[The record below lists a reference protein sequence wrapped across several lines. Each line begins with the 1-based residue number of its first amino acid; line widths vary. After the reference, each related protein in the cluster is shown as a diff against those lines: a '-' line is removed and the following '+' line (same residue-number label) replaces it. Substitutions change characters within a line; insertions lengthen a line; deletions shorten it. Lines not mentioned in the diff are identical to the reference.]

1 MSLSRRQ
8 FLLGSLGLAS
18 LAGCAPQT
26 PPQPTATP
34 LPPLPKTLV
43 FYDWVGDMPQPILD
57 AFTKAFA
64 IEVDYQVYN
73 SQEEGADEIRKGK
86 AVDVVILEGQV
97 LGSLLRDK
105 LIHPLNYGN
114 IPNFRNISAN
124 FRDLAYDPNNKH
136 SVPYQWGTS
145 GLVYRTD
152 LLPAPAPTSWL
163 DLWRPELTK
172 QVTTWDLARYGVGA
186 TLKSLGYSLNAT
198 DPAQLEAAK
207 KKLMDLV
214 PNMWAISIND
224 DSINDAPLADNISS
238 GRAAL
243 AVGFS
248 YDAASGRDQ
257 RVEAGGKATDVDYV
271 LPKEGS
277 LLWGDNFA
285 IPNTSPNQYAA
296 ELFINFMLLPEV
308 SAQITNT
315 NFYATPND
323 QALPL
328 VEKDIRENPWIFPQS
343 EQLTGSEFFLAL
355 PPAIESQY
363 LAIWAEFSAA
373 VPPVKLS

>member
-1 MSLSRRQ
+1 
-8 FLLGSLGLAS
+8 
-18 LAGCAPQT
+18 
-26 PPQPTATP
+26 
-34 LPPLPKTLV
+34 
-43 FYDWVGDMPQPILD
+43 
-57 AFTKAFA
+57 
-64 IEVDYQVYN
+64 
-73 SQEEGADEIRKGK
+73 
-86 AVDVVILEGQV
+86 
-97 LGSLLRDK
+97 
-105 LIHPLNYGN
+105 
-114 IPNFRNISAN
+114 
-124 FRDLAYDPNNKH
+124 
-136 SVPYQWGTS
+136 
-145 GLVYRTD
+145 
-152 LLPAPAPTSWL
+152 
-163 DLWRPELTK
+163 
-172 QVTTWDLARYGVGA
+172 
-186 TLKSLGYSLNAT
+186 
-198 DPAQLEAAK
+198 
-207 KKLMDLV
+207 MDLV